1 MVAPT
6 LPATV
11 IALVIIGAALPPVVP
26 FRVLGLFPFQGHSHN
41 IMSKSLMEGL
51 ADRGHEVVML
61 SSLPL
66 MKPRAN
72 YTDLSLAAQLPPVI
86 NTMTYD
92 QLANAHGLQL
102 PVWFGEA
109 WGASWCRTVF
119 ESQHFQDIMKG
130 KYGKFDVVF
139 TEVFAS
145 DCWAVV
151 PFKLN
156 VPLISLDSQP
166 DHPWMHDRVGAIN
179 NPSYLFSTNV
189 YHVGPMNLWQRA
201 RNTYQLL
208 AAQYL
213 FKVHI
218 QDPSDEV
225 VREFFGADTPPISEM
240 LRSTSL
246 VMINGHVSFTLA
258 RPLPPNTLEVGGLHL
273 KNRRPDRSSAP
284 LESELPELSRWM
296 DGAERG
302 VILMALGSIVTSS
315 SLPKPAVQ
323 AFLDAFA
330 ALGPHYRVVWKYE
343 ADDIADSLP
352 PNVRI
357 ASWLP
362 QFDVLAHPKTVLFVG
377 HAGLMGSSEAMFLG
391 VPLVCIPMFSDQPFN
406 AALFEYK
413 GISVTLDHRRDL
425 NKDTILAVLR
435 KILDTDKYR
444 SRSREIAALFSD
456 RPRSAMDEAVWW
468 TEYVV
473 RHRGARHLRPLGADL
488 PLYQYLLLDVAAVVL
503 AVGIVT
509 LVLAWLLTSAA
520 LRALQ
525 AALRSRGNKRKN
537 D

>member
-156 VPLISLDSQP
+156 VSS
-166 DHPWMHDRVGAIN
+166 
-179 NPSYLFSTNV
+179 FS
-189 YHVGPMNLWQRA
+189 A
-201 RNTYQLL
+201 RN
-208 AAQYL
+208 AFYL
-213 FKVHI
+213 YYNLMPYSK
-218 QDPSDEV
+218 
-225 VREFFGADTPPISEM
+225 
-240 LRSTSL
+240 
-246 VMINGHVSFTLA
+246 
-258 RPLPPNTLEVGGLHL
+258 
-273 KNRRPDRSSAP
+273 
-284 LESELPELSRWM
+284 
-296 DGAERG
+296 ERK
-302 VILMALGSIVTSS
+302 S
-315 SLPKPAVQ
+315 KPA
-323 AFLDAFA
+323 L
-330 ALGPHYRVVWKYE
+330 
-343 ADDIADSLP
+343 
-352 PNVRI
+352 
-357 ASWLP
+357 
-362 QFDVLAHPKTVLFVG
+362 KT
-377 HAGLMGSSEAMFLG
+377 
-391 VPLVCIPMFSDQPFN
+391 
-406 AALFEYK
+406 
-413 GISVTLDHRRDL
+413 RRHFC
-425 NKDTILAVLR
+425 T
-435 KILDTDKYR
+435 
-444 SRSREIAALFSD
+444 
-456 RPRSAMDEAVWW
+456 
-468 TEYVV
+468 
-473 RHRGARHLRPLGADL
+473 
-488 PLYQYLLLDVAAVVL
+488 
-503 AVGIVT
+503 
-509 LVLAWLLTSAA
+509 TS
-520 LRALQ
+520 
-525 AALRSRGNKRKN
+525 
-537 D
+537 